1 MKKMIVKSTFAVVAV
16 TVSSLGTWKAYGVYG
31 NVDNS
36 LLMENLEALSANSEG
51 DNGEGKPAILEG
63 CKSPG
68 GGTIGTA
75 MYICTSGTT
84 LFYSNCL
91 PPHSTVYP
99 CSTRGI
105 PKIDILSSKPNN
117 GYCMKY

>member
-1 MKKMIVKSTFAVVAV
+1 MIVKSTFAVVAV
-16 TVSSLGTWKAYGVYG
+16 IASCLGAWKACGVYG

-36 LLMENLEALSANSEG
+36 LLMENLEALSEDSKG
-51 DNGEGKPAILEG
+51 DNEEGKPATLED

-68 GGTIGTA
+68 GGTKGTT

-84 LFYSNCL
+84 LFYSNNV
-91 PPHSTVYP
+91 PPHPTMYP

-105 PKIDILSSKPNN
+105 PKIELLSLKPNS